1 MRRALWPFRQWK
13 AMNSN
18 SMGNLW
24 AIWWMPSIMFGFVI
38 HRFGRSTYPA
48 QLIDIR
54 SYREVVIL
62 ETCNWRK
69 GDLILNS
76 RIFRRN
82 CFHVKEN
89 AVGVNEG
96 GVEEEGPFHA
106 WVKGVTNSKTEKN
119 QKWSRNMKKQKNK
132 TNSWL
137 YGMWERYFI

>member
-1 MRRALWPFRQWK
+1 
-13 AMNSN
+13 
-18 SMGNLW
+18 
-24 AIWWMPSIMFGFVI
+24 MFGFVI

-89 AVGVNEG
+89 AVGGGRGTIPCMGEG
-96 GVEEEGPFHA
+96 CHKFQNRKESEMIEKHE
-106 WVKGVTNSKTEKN
+106 KTEK
-119 QKWSRNMKKQKNK
+119 
-132 TNSWL
+132 
-137 YGMWERYFI
+137 